1 MFKAINKCY
10 EYNNSFKSSS
20 RIPSLPGK
28 DFCKR
33 MSNMSK
39 VEAFERI
46 HVGGAASPRDPG
58 SSTVISS
65 GGTHSGSQFPPP
77 DTHLERG
84 TLEVLLSPG
93 SVPPVPA
100 GNSHLVWKADALLGR
115 RH

>member
-33 MSNMSK
+33 MSDMSK

-46 HVGGAASPRDPG
+46 HVGGGAASPRDPG

-65 GGTHSGSQFPPP
+65 GG
-77 DTHLERG
+77 DTLR
-84 TLEVLLSPG
+84 
-93 SVPPVPA
+93 
-100 GNSHLVWKADALLGR
+100 
-115 RH
+115 